1 MKWFRRSKPADSKW
15 EQQSVEIAAAKQWRL
30 AQTATRRDLVLEVSR
45 ILFDADPIGINF
57 ESNTDEYDSEAETIV
72 IGLPETSSPAD
83 VQTLAHETFVQW
95 FDAKSAGPP
104 DRYRGVAAEI
114 WNLWQRHQGR
124 LRLSE

>member
-57 ESNTDEYDSEAETIV
+57 QSNTDE
-72 IGLPETSSPAD
+72 
-83 VQTLAHETFVQW
+83 
-95 FDAKSAGPP
+95 
-104 DRYRGVAAEI
+104 
-114 WNLWQRHQGR
+114 
-124 LRLSE
+124 